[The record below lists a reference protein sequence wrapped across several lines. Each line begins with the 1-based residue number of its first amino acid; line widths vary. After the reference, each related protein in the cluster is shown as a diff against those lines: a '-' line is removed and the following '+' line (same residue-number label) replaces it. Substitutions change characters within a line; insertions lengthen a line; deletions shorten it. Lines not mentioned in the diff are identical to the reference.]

1 MVALL
6 KEMIDMAGGKKRA
19 SLVLKNCQIINVFT
33 EEIIQGD
40 IAIHGEMIV
49 GIGTYEGEEEVDM
62 EGRYVAPGLIDGH
75 VHIESSMVTPGQFA
89 RAIVPRGTTTVIA
102 DPHEIANVCGLEGI
116 KYILDEST
124 SLPLSVFIM
133 LPSCV
138 PATSFENSGTTLNA
152 EKLKEL
158 IDHPRVL
165 GLGELM
171 DYPAVIRGD
180 QMVLDKIAVAGD
192 KLIDGHGPGI
202 EGQDLNAYVMAGA
215 RTEHECSTL
224 EEMAD
229 RLRLGMYIQIRE
241 GSAARNL
248 DTLIRGVTK
257 ENLRRCIFCTDDRH
271 PGDILIHGH
280 IDNNVRMAIKNGFSP
295 AAAIKMATLNVAECY
310 KLKGLGAIA
319 PGYKADLIVIENL
332 EHFNVVE
339 VYKEGKQV
347 AKNGSALFKTEI
359 SHNPAVL
366 NTVNIGTISREN
378 LEIHVESDI
387 AHVIKIL
394 PHSLLTEKVIRKIE
408 TQDGLFKF
416 HNRLD
421 VLKMAVIERHRS
433 TGNIGLAL
441 VEDFKLRNGA
451 IASTVAH
458 DSHNLVV
465 IGDNDEDI
473 MTAIEEIKRC
483 GGGITICS
491 GGKVLKTL
499 SLPIAGLISDQ
510 DIELVDIQL
519 KEMMDIA
526 RDLGVNK
533 DVDPFMTL
541 SFLALPVIPA
551 IKLTDMGLFDVD
563 TFSFIELS
571 VKE

>member
-366 NTVNIGTISREN
+366 NTVNIGIISREN